1 MENKVKLF
9 VGTPMF
15 GSMCYGPF
23 ANSCI
28 NMVNVLSHEGVD
40 VRFFHLYNDA
50 LVARARNTIV
60 SKFLETDCTHLLFI
74 DADIHFNAN
83 DILSLLKTD
92 EPILGAPYAKK
103 AINWSKV
110 VKVAKEIPTL
120 NPNDIEKFVGDYV
133 FNANKPIQDI
143 HQLYEVDEIG
153 AGFMM
158 IRRDV
163 FVQLARSFPQ
173 LEYYDEEGKS
183 QYCFFPTI
191 IDNHGSVTGGGSNR
205 YLSEDY
211 AFCALWKKL
220 GGKIMLAPWI
230 ALKHIGNFSYTCDL
244 PFIYQVC
251 KDQSINNV

>member
-1 MENKVKLF
+1 MERKIKLF

-15 GSMCYGPF
+15 GSMCYGAF

-28 NMVNVLSHEGVD
+28 NMVSILSQEGVS
-40 VRFFHLYNDA
+40 VMFFHLYNDA
-50 LVARARNTIV
+50 LVTRARNTIV
-60 SKFLETDCTHLLFI
+60 DKFLETDCTHLLFI
-74 DADIHFNAN
+74 DADIHFNAH
-83 DILSLLKTD
+83 DILPLLKTD
-92 EPILGAPYAKK
+92 EPIVGAPYSKK
-103 AINWSKV
+103 AINWNKV
-110 VKVAKEIPTL
+110 VNVVKEIPTI
-120 NPNDIEKFVGDYV
+120 NPNDIQKFVGDYV
-133 FNANKPIQDI
+133 FNANQPIRDI

-163 FVQLARSFPQ
+163 FPQLAKSFPQ
-173 LEYYDEEGKS
+173 LEYYDDEGKS
-183 QYCFFPTI
+183 HYCFFPTL

-230 ALKHIGNFSYTCDL
+230 ALKHIGNFSFTCDL
-244 PFIYQVC
+244 PFIHQTFSTHAV
-251 KDQSINNV
+251 KK